1 MHKYTLLYIVLCLGG
16 LASLCAKPKSSI
28 PDSLQVLHFE
38 VNGVPFDMQRVEGGV
53 FVMGGTYE
61 QSGWNCTCLAP
72 SFDNSGEVQNLGG
85 STGAKSFL
93 DAPYTEGMHRY
104 L

>member
-28 PDSLQVLHFE
+28 PDSLQGLHFE

-53 FVMGGTYE
+53 FVMGGTRE
-61 QSGWNCTCLAP
+61 QHR
-72 SFDNSGEVQNLGG
+72 ERI
-85 STGAKSFL
+85 STDLPTHTVA
-93 DAPYTEGMHRY
+93 
-104 L
+104 